1 MLTQAVGRAICH
13 IPDVQPALAGYQHAL
28 QLDSTHAAAQRHWA
42 TLASST
48 GSTEQHI
55 STRANFVLQ
64 QRAQQ
69 QPTSCVV
76 RLLLAENELQAGCAV
91 RALGWADEAAAL
103 WEDHKAETEEY
114 SIEDFDR
121 RIVCCRCVI

>member
-1 MLTQAVGRAICH
+1 M
-13 IPDVQPALAGYQHAL
+13 QPALAGYQHAL